1 MLDQEGASCDEGGRR
16 SRAPLPARTNSGT
29 RIMTGRD
36 NREKAA
42 QAEAMS
48 QQGDC
53 TSQAAGPGAQEEPG
67 QLSESAQRQRKHRA
81 KAAEQLRLR
90 AESMQTAFAGMPGG
104 QASSGAPVSAAS
116 ASAQATMGAES
127 QKSAQVSY
135 GQVTSMAAVATG
147 ANKDV
152 ATSRLLSRVAVSA
165 YGVTSSSRA
174 VWQERSPAKSPL
186 GNSSI
191 SLGAVTYSSPTK
203 IPNWG
208 PHEKC
213 RLILAS
219 TTQKSLTMMQKI
231 GMQATRVEQQVHS
244 SASPSL
250 PDDQAWE
257 VSLCPVI
264 ILCVCVGCVYLQRC
278 VRARAHL

>member
-1 MLDQEGASCDEGGRR
+1 
-16 SRAPLPARTNSGT
+16 
-29 RIMTGRD
+29 
-36 NREKAA
+36 
-42 QAEAMS
+42 
-48 QQGDC
+48 
-53 TSQAAGPGAQEEPG
+53 
-67 QLSESAQRQRKHRA
+67 
-81 KAAEQLRLR
+81 
-90 AESMQTAFAGMPGG
+90 
-104 QASSGAPVSAAS
+104 
-116 ASAQATMGAES
+116 
-127 QKSAQVSY
+127 
-135 GQVTSMAAVATG
+135 MAVVATG
-147 ANKDV
+147 ASKDV

-174 VWQERSPAKSPL
+174 VWQERSPAKSPKD
-186 GNSSI
+186 NSSI

-219 TTQKSLTMMQKI
+219 TSQKSLTMKQKI
-231 GMQATRVEQQVHS
+231 GMPATRVEQQVHS

-264 ILCVCVGCVYLQRC
+264 ILCVCVGCVYLQRW
-278 VRARAHL
+278 VRARAHVCDRVSVCVCVRVCSQHLCLCVDVCAHVHVCDHC